1 MSGIQDHGVA
11 VTGSGRGW
19 RRVAGSGLYRRR
31 DFLKLWGGQTV
42 SLFGT
47 QVTSVALP
55 LTAVLL
61 LHVDAAQ
68 MGLLNA
74 MQWLPFLL
82 FSLGAG
88 TLADRVRRRPLLLAS
103 DIARAALTGAIVAL
117 AMAGLLGLPLLLAL
131 VFVLGFWTV
140 IFEISYYSFVPGLV
154 TREELV
160 PANSRL
166 QASAS
171 IAQVGGPSLGGFLV
185 QLLTAPAALAAD
197 AFSFAVSA
205 ASLAWIR
212 TREPTPRPSAAEGGS
227 LRRIRAG
234 LAFTYANPYLRALI
248 GTAGSYNLFEQWV
261 MTLFM
266 LYAVRRL
273 GLSAGLIGAVLSAGA
288 AGALAG
294 SLIAGPVTRRI
305 GAGPAVVASVVIE
318 CVAFLAVPLAPADS
332 PLTIPVLMAG
342 FALNGTGVAL
352 SSVVAITIRQVV
364 TPGEMLG
371 RMNASYRLVSYGAI
385 PLGALAG
392 GLAGQYWGLR
402 TGLVA
407 GAVLLLVSA
416 VAWVACS
423 PIPRL
428 RDMESLTA
436 EDRGTPHGSGPSGT

>member
-1 MSGIQDHGVA
+1 M
-11 VTGSGRGW
+11 TGSGRTW
-19 RRVAGSGLYRRR
+19 RRIAGSGLDRRR
-31 DFLKLWGGQTV
+31 GFLKLWGGQTV

-61 LHVDAAQ
+61 LHADAAQ
-68 MGLLNA
+68 MGVLNA
-74 MQWLPFLL
+74 VQWLPFLL

-88 TLADRVRRRPLLLAS
+88 TLADRVRRLPLLLAS
-103 DIARAALTGAIVAL
+103 DIARAVLTGAIVVL
-117 AMAGLLGLPLLLAL
+117 AKTGLLGLPSLVAL

-140 IFEISYYSFVPGLV
+140 IFEICYYSFVPSLV
-154 TREELV
+154 AREELV

-171 IAQVGGPSLGGFLV
+171 VAQVGGPSLGGFLV
-185 QLLTAPAALAAD
+185 QLLTAPVALVAD
-197 AFSFAVSA
+197 AFSFVVSA
-205 ASLAWIR
+205 VSLAWIR
-212 TREPTPRPSAAEGGS
+212 TREPTPEPSPEEGGS

-234 LAFTYANPYLRALI
+234 LAFTYDSPYLRALI
-248 GTAGSYNLFEQWV
+248 GTAGSYNLFEQWI

-273 GLSAGLIGAVLSAGA
+273 GMPAGLIGAVLSAGA
-288 AGALAG
+288 AGALLG

-305 GAGPAVVASVVIE
+305 GAGRAVVASVVVE
-318 CVAFLAVPLAPADS
+318 CTAFVAVPLAPAGG
-332 PLTIPVLMAG
+332 PLTVPVLMAG
-342 FALNGTGVAL
+342 FAVNGAGVAL

-364 TPGEMLG
+364 TPDRMLG
-371 RMNASYRLVSYGAI
+371 RMNASYRFVSYGAI
-385 PLGALAG
+385 PIGALAG

-402 TGLVA
+402 TALAAGVA
-407 GAVLLLVSA
+407 LLLISA

-428 RDMESLTA
+428 REIESLSADHAPTQ
-436 EDRGTPHGSGPSGT
+436 P